1 MTDLLRCDP
10 EHSSQLPIDL
20 NLHCRIVEFLFVR
33 EIPQRWDAAQSVL
46 DLLGILARLGEI
58 RTAHGD
64 LDRRRRPEA
73 HDPTDYVVAL
83 EAEAHIRQF
92 LRQHL
97 PQPLLKFADANSRVA
112 FELDLENRFFGSAG
126 PQINGVDRIGR
137 GWDPD
142 KAQGDLDVAWASL
155 ARNDVEGPICDPVGL
170 LDARAG
176 GRAKLCIL
184 AVFVSAFFMQGAA
197 RNLFIPLAF
206 AVGFAMVASYILST
220 TLVPVLLVWVLR
232 HRAQHLASTG
242 PTSFDRFRNRYR
254 NFAAR
259 VVARR
264 WTVVLVYLGIV
275 AGIIFV
281 IGGNLGREIF
291 PVVDAGQFAL
301 RLRAAPG
308 TRIEET
314 ERIANRTLDIIA
326 REAGPGNVEI
336 TLGFVGVQ
344 NAAYPI
350 NAIYLWT
357 SGPEEAVL
365 QVQLKGDSG

>member
-97 PQPLLKFADANSRVA
+97 PQPLLKFADANSGVA
-112 FELDLENRFFGSAG
+112 FELDLENRFLGSAG

-176 GRAKLCIL
+176 GRAKPKREL
-184 AVFVSAFFMQGAA
+184 AGINYGENLTAQVSANHNDDARGDHEINRHDRPSERDYPCRKAA
-197 RNLFIPLAF
+197 I
-206 AVGFAMVASYILST
+206 AVAE
-220 TLVPVLLVWVLR
+220 P
-232 HRAQHLASTG
+232 
-242 PTSFDRFRNRYR
+242 
-254 NFAAR
+254 
-259 VVARR
+259 
-264 WTVVLVYLGIV
+264 
-275 AGIIFV
+275 
-281 IGGNLGREIF
+281 
-291 PVVDAGQFAL
+291 
-301 RLRAAPG
+301 
-308 TRIEET
+308 IE
-314 ERIANRTLDIIA
+314 
-326 REAGPGNVEI
+326 
-336 TLGFVGVQ
+336 
-344 NAAYPI
+344 
-350 NAIYLWT
+350 
-357 SGPEEAVL
+357 
-365 QVQLKGDSG
+365 